1 MDSEI
6 NQLIPSLLPP
16 TLPMESPTT
25 KALRELLDQLIRS
38 ATDVIAKAEALEKAL
53 EGLNNDNQSG
63 EQE

>member
-1 MDSEI
+1 
-6 NQLIPSLLPP
+6 
-16 TLPMESPTT
+16 MESPTT